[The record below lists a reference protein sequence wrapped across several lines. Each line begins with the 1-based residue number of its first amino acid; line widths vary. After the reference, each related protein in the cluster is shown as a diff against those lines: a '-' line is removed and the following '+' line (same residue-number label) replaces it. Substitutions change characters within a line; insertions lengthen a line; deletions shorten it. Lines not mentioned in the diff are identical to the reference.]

1 MANSIEIF
9 KNVVFQLRDR
19 YIEKEAI
26 SKEQFD
32 ENNDFSILKLIKL
45 HFFVVAINSE
55 KDDSLLEQNEFWAM
69 PYGPVETSIY
79 NQIRRDKNFN
89 EFLLSNDKIKFNDDK
104 PFIEAGV
111 ETKISESINLL
122 LDLEPRLFFADAGTL
137 VDLTHKW
144 NCWRKNYSL
153 ARAKNT
159 FSSIIPKE
167 DIINDIKVVNLDL
180 IY

>member
-9 KNVVFQLRDR
+9 KNVVFQLRDW
-19 YIEKEAI
+19 YVEKAGM

-55 KDDSLLEQNEFWAM
+55 NDNSLLEKSEFWAM
-69 PYGPVETSIY
+69 PYGPVETTIY
-79 NQIRRDKNFN
+79 NQIRNNKDFN
-89 EFLLSNDKIKFNDDK
+89 EFILSNDKINFITDK
-104 PFIEAGV
+104 PFIDV
-111 ETKISESINLL
+111 ETETRISDSIRLL
-122 LDLEPRLFFADAGTL
+122 FDLEPRLLYTDAGTL

-159 FSSIIPKE
+159 YSSIIPKE

-180 IY
+180 V